1 MDIEEFRN
9 YCLSKFGATE
19 SFPFS
24 KLPEVLV
31 FKIMGKMFTATDVDT
46 FASFSIKCNPETID
60 DLRSEYYA
68 IEEPSYFSK
77 KHWSKV
83 IVDGSLSDEFLT
95 SLIDIS
101 YNLVIANLPKKVR
114 AELDKNNNS

>member
-9 YCLSKFGATE
+9 YCLSKKGASE

-31 FKIMGKMFTATDVDT
+31 FKVMGKIFTATDVDT
-46 FASFSIKCNPETID
+46 YESFSIKCNPETID
-60 DLRSEYYA
+60 DLREEYGA
-68 IEEPSYFSK
+68 IKEPSYFSK

-83 IVDGSLSDEFLT
+83 IVDGSISEKILF
-95 SLIDIS
+95 SLIDTS
-101 YNLVIANLPKKVR
+101 YKLVVANLTKKLR
-114 AELDKNNNS
+114 QELENS

>member
-9 YCLSKFGATE
+9 YCLSKKGATE

-31 FKIMGKMFTATDVDT
+31 FKVMGKMFTATDIDT
-46 FASFSIKCNPETID
+46 FDNFSVKCDPETID
-60 DLRSEYYA
+60 ELRSEFSA

-77 KHWSKV
+77 KHWSRV
-83 IVDGSLSDEFLT
+83 VVDGSLSDEMLG
-95 SLIDIS
+95 SLIDTS
-101 YNLVIANLPKKVR
+101 YQLVVAKLSRKVK
-114 AELDKNNNS
+114 AELENNF